1 MNLDWTVVWQHRW
14 DFASGVAVTLALAVI
29 TMLLSIPLGI
39 MVMLLRRCGIRAI
52 EFVATAFVEFFR
64 NLPLLLIVFWSYYV
78 VPRMFG
84 VSLSALATGVLALT
98 LSVTAYNAENFRA
111 GVNSI
116 RRGQSEAGLSIGMTN
131 WQVMRLVVLPQAIR
145 RIVPVLAST
154 WVSLFKGTSLVSAIG
169 VADLYYQAA
178 LIRGSSFRVIEVLS
192 VMGLIY
198 WLLGYPQA
206 KLVDWLNRKYGS
218 ETSSSAA

>member
-1 MNLDWTVVWQHRW
+1 MNLDWTVVWVHRW
-14 DFASGVAVTLALAVI
+14 EFASGVAVTLGLAVL
-29 TMLLSIPLGI
+29 TMLLSVPLGVL
-39 MVMLLRRCGIRAI
+39 VMLLRRCGVKPLEMIG
-52 EFVATAFVEFFR
+52 TAFVEFFR

-78 VPRMFG
+78 VPQIFG

-116 RRGQSEAGLSIGMTN
+116 RRGQTEAGLSIGMTR
-131 WQVMRLVVLPQAIR
+131 WQVMRIVVLPQAVR

-154 WVSLFKGTSLVSAIG
+154 WVSLFKGTALVSAIG
-169 VADLYYQAA
+169 VADLYYEAA

-198 WLLGYPQA
+198 WVLGYPQA

-218 ETSSSAA
+218 ETVSRSA